1 MSLQEEIEARY
12 GREFDGCRQLWALAG
27 TLWERNASRVTL
39 DTGRPSTAAVLGLHA
54 KARKTFRAIGLLA
67 RQGYGEDG
75 IILAR
80 SLTNLCI
87 DLGYICQE
95 ESKSDDRARQW
106 MARGR
111 ISRRDLGQRFGVKP
125 PDEGTVDW
133 AVMTS
138 RAEQWKDVPIFDRAK
153 SADLLN
159 FYEVAYRHGSV
170 FEHSDAWGALAFL
183 DIVEDQVEIQA
194 DPSPDNVD
202 FALLGGAFAFA
213 QIVET
218 SGQFWHFEF
227 AGLHEEMRNV
237 VTTAFRRSEK
247 DKTTA

>member
-1 MSLQEEIEARY
+1 MSLQDEIEARY
-12 GREFDGCRQLWALAG
+12 RRELDGCRQLWELAG

-67 RQGYGEDG
+67 RQGYGEDR

-80 SLTNLCI
+80 SLINLCI
-87 DLGYICQE
+87 DLGYICRE
-95 ESKSDDRARQW
+95 DSDDRARQW

-111 ISRRDLGQRFGVKP
+111 ISRRELGERFGVKP
-125 PDEGTVDW
+125 PDEAKVDW
-133 AVMTS
+133 AVMTTQ
-138 RAEQWKDVPIFDRAK
+138 AKKWKAVPIFDRAK
-153 SADLLN
+153 DADLLN

-183 DIVEDQVEIQA
+183 DIVEDEVEIQA

-218 SGQFWHFEF
+218 SGQFWQFEF
-227 AGLHEEMRNV
+227 AGLDEQTRNV
-237 VTTAFRRSEK
+237 VTTAFRRLEE